1 MSLKSFLM
9 KKMMKSQLK
18 GVPEAEQDRIIE
30 LIEKNPEVFEKIAAE
45 VQAKTKEGKDQ
56 MAATM
61 EVMKNHQS
69 ELQQILGK

>member
-1 MSLKSFLM
+1 M

-30 LIEKNPEVFEKIAAE
+30 VIEKNPEVFEIIAAE

>member
-30 LIEKNPEVFEKIAAE
+30 VIEKNPEVFEIIAAE

>member
-1 MSLKSFLM
+1 M